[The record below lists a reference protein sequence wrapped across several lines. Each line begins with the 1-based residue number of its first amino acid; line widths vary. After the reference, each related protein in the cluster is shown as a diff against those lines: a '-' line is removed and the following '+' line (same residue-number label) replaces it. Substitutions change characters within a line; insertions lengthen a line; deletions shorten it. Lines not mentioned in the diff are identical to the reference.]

1 MELALTTLVA
11 GANLASMYA
20 EGQAAKTQAKAQM
33 QQQQSIAQANEY
45 NARIAE
51 QNAAIVASNTAAET
65 AKADRERR
73 LRAGANIAAAGGSGS
88 QSFLDIAMDNAAQE
102 ELNIL
107 TIKQQGLLKERS
119 YQQQSNL
126 DMMEARGARAQIPL
140 IGKGYQYTSAASL
153 LKGATKLY
161 AMS

>member
-20 EGQAAKTQAKAQM
+20 EGQAQKTAAKASM
-33 QQQQSIAQANEY
+33 QAQQAQAQASEY
-45 NARIAE
+45 NARIARE
-51 QNAAIVASNTAAET
+51 NAAIAESNTAAEV
-65 AKADRERR
+65 ARADRERR
-73 LRAGANIAAAGGSGS
+73 LRTGANIAAAGGSGS
-88 QSFLDIAMDNAAQE
+88 LSFMDIAMDNAAQE

-107 TIKQQGLLKERS
+107 TIKQQGLLKQRS
-119 YQQQSNL
+119 FQQQAGLL
-126 DMMEARGARAQIPL
+126 DFEAQGARSQIPL
-140 IGKGYQYTSAASL
+140 IQKGYEYTSAANL